1 MVEMP
6 QGVDPLGVAHFSA
19 IMLLPGDF
27 ARAAARAGF
36 GSIGLRLH
44 PAFQG
49 APYYELPLGS
59 QAAREFKSVLGAE
72 GLEVFDIEFFVIDPS
87 FEASAVERIVE
98 SAADLGAKR
107 LSVCGDDGDRG
118 RLVANF
124 AELCELAARHGM
136 SVDIENMG
144 WRVVRTFQ
152 DSAAVVKEAG
162 AENAG
167 VLVDGIHFFRNGASV
182 SELRGHASRV
192 RHVQLCDARGPAPRT
207 NEEMIAEARGG
218 RLAPGAGE
226 FPLADLAA
234 AARPGTRFSVEVP
247 LTGDKIPDDH
257 LAQLASTAKGLLERS
272 LTLAT

>member
-1 MVEMP
+1 MVDMP

-19 IMLLPGDF
+19 IMLPPADF

-49 APYYELPLGS
+49 APCYELPVGS
-59 QAAREFKSVLGAE
+59 RVAREFRSVLDAE
-72 GLEVFDIEFFVIDPS
+72 GLEVFDVEFFVIDPS

-107 LSVCGDDGDRG
+107 LSVCGDDEDRG

-124 AELCELAARHGM
+124 AELCAVAARNGM

-144 WRVVRTFQ
+144 WRVIKTFQ
-152 DSAAVVKEAG
+152 DCAAVVKEAD

-167 VLVDGIHFFRNGASV
+167 LLVDGIHFFRNGAGV
-182 SELRGHASRV
+182 SELRAHASRV
-192 RHVQLCDARGPAPRT
+192 AHVQLCDARGPVPRT
-207 NEEMIAEARGG
+207 HEEMIAEARGG

-226 FPLADLAA
+226 FRLAELVTAT
-234 AARPGTRFSVEVP
+234 RPGTRFSVEVP
-247 LTGDKIPDDH
+247 LTGDEGPEDH
-257 LAQLASTAKGLLERS
+257 LARLASATKGLLERS
-272 LTLAT
+272 RH

>member
-1 MVEMP
+1 MVEVP

-19 IMLLPGDF
+19 IMLPPGDF

-59 QAAREFKSVLGAE
+59 QAARDFKGVLNAE
-72 GLEVFDIEFFVIDPS
+72 GLEVFDIEFFVIDS
-87 FEASAVERIVE
+87 AFEASAVERIVE
-98 SAADLGAKR
+98 SAADFGAKR
-107 LSVCGDDGDRG
+107 LSVCGDDDDRG

-124 AELCELAARHGM
+124 AELCAVAARYGV

-144 WRVVRTFQ
+144 WRVIRTFQ
-152 DSAAVVKEAG
+152 DSATIVKEAG

-167 VLVDGIHFFRNGASV
+167 ILIDGIHFFRNGASV

-192 RHVQLCDARGPAPRT
+192 AHVQLCDARGPAPQT
-207 NEEMIAEARGG
+207 NEEMIAEARAG
-218 RLAPGAGE
+218 RFAPGAGE
-226 FPLADLAA
+226 LHLAELIAA
-234 AARPGTRFSVEVP
+234 TRPGTRFSVEVP
-247 LTGDKIPDDH
+247 LTGDDDPEDH
-257 LAQLASTAKGLLERS
+257 LARLASAAKSLLEGSRH
-272 LTLAT
+272 

>member
-19 IMLLPGDF
+19 ILLPPGDF

-59 QAAREFKSVLGAE
+59 QAAREFKSVLGSE

-87 FEASAVERIVE
+87 FKASAVERIVE

-107 LSVCGDDGDRG
+107 LSVCGDDEDRG

-124 AELCELAARHGM
+124 AELCAVAARHGM
-136 SVDIENMG
+136 SVDMENMG
-144 WRVVRTFQ
+144 WRVIKTFR
-152 DSAAVVKEAG
+152 DSAEVVEQAD

-167 VLVDGIHFFRNGASV
+167 VLVDGIHFFRNGATAR
-182 SELRGHASRV
+182 ELRAYAARV
-192 RHVQLCDARGPAPRT
+192 AHVQLCDARGAAPQT
-207 NEEMIAEARGG
+207 NEEMVAEARGG

-226 FPLADLAA
+226 LRLAELVAA
-234 AARPGTRFSVEVP
+234 AQPGTRFSVEVP
-247 LTGDKIPDDH
+247 LTGDKMPDDH
-257 LAQLASTAKGLLERS
+257 LARLASAARGLLERS
-272 LTLAT
+272 LTLPA

>member
-1 MVEMP
+1 MVRIS
-6 QGVDPLGVAHFSA
+6 QGVGPLGVAHFSA
-19 IMLLPGDF
+19 IMLQPADF
-27 ARAAARAGF
+27 ARAAAKAGF
-36 GSIGLRLH
+36 DAIGLRLN

-59 QAAREFKSVLGAE
+59 RAAREFKSVLDAE

-87 FEASAVERIVE
+87 FETPEVERIVE

-107 LSVCGDDGDRG
+107 LSVCGDDEDRG

-124 AELCELAARHGM
+124 AELCAAAARYGM

-144 WRVVRTFQ
+144 WRVIRTFR

-182 SELRGHASRV
+182 SELEKDSSRV
-192 RHVQLCDARGPAPRT
+192 AHVQLCDARGPTPRT

-218 RLAPGAGE
+218 RLAPGSGE
-226 FPLADLAA
+226 LPLAELVAA
-234 AARPGTRFSVEVP
+234 TRPGTRFSVEVP
-247 LTGDKIPDDH
+247 LTGDQDPQDH
-257 LAQLASTAKGLLERS
+257 LARLARSAKGLLERR
-272 LTLAT
+272 LMLPT

>member
-1 MVEMP
+1 MVDMP
-6 QGVDPLGVAHFSA
+6 HGVDLLGVAHFSA
-19 IMLLPGDF
+19 IMLPPHDF

-59 QAAREFKSVLGAE
+59 RASGEFKSVLDTE

-87 FEASAVERIVE
+87 FEASAVERVIE
-98 SAADLGAKR
+98 CAADLGASR
-107 LSVCGDDGDRG
+107 LSVCGDDWDRG

-124 AELCELAARHGM
+124 AALCAIAARHGM

-144 WRVVRTFQ
+144 WRVIKTFQ
-152 DSAAVVKEAG
+152 DGAALVKDAG

-167 VLVDGIHFFRNGASV
+167 VLVDGIHFFRNGATV
-182 SELRGHASRV
+182 SEFREHSWRV
-192 RHVQLCDARGPAPRT
+192 AHVQLCDARGPAPRT

-226 FPLADLAA
+226 LGLAELVAA
-234 AARPGTRFSVEVP
+234 TRPGTRFSVEVP
-247 LTGDKIPDDH
+247 LTGDKAPDDH
-257 LAQLASTAKGLLERS
+257 LSRLATAAKSLLERS
-272 LTLAT
+272 RR